1 MSQSAERRKH
11 VRRAVFIPCRIEGS
25 SAVMHLT
32 DVSPGGCFVTTNHE
46 VAVGSGITLRATIS
60 GADVSFPG
68 RIVRVQPGRGFGL
81 AINAAELND
90 VARQT
95 LEGPVRACPR
105 CESTDTIRT
114 KAGRTA
120 TWHCYN
126 CKNSFV
132 SPAPRKLPQAPR
144 RISAAG
150 QRNP

>member
-1 MSQSAERRKH
+1 MSESAERRKH
-11 VRRAVFIPCRIEGS
+11 VRRTVWIPCRIEGS
-25 SAVMHLT
+25 PAVMHLT
-32 DVSPGGCFVTTNHE
+32 DVSPGGCFVATNHE
-46 VAVGSGITLRATIS
+46 VTVGSGITLRATIS
-60 GADVSFPG
+60 GSEVSFSG
-68 RIVRVQPGRGFGL
+68 RVVRVQPGRGFGL
-81 AINAAELND
+81 AVNVAELND
-90 VARQT
+90 VARRT
-95 LEGPVRACPR
+95 LEGPAQACPR

-132 SPAPRKLPQAPR
+132 APAALKVRQASR